1 MLGFSRVA
9 IICVCILSGSA
20 FAADLSTDMDGL
32 STSYKQFKKTENN
45 EEAIA
50 ALEKMKTYALDA
62 KNSIPMKLMNEPEN
76 SPEVKSYFKTL
87 DALAMEVQKAEDLTK
102 NNQLAQAKEET
113 KEIDR
118 IMSFG
123 HHAFK

>member
-87 DALAMEVQKAEDLTK
+87 DVLATEVQKAEDLAK
-102 NNQLAQAKEET
+102 DNQLVQAKEET

>member
-1 MLGFSRVA
+1 MLRFSRVA
-9 IICVCILSGSA
+9 IICVCILSGRA

-87 DALAMEVQKAEDLTK
+87 DSLATEVQKAEDLAK

>member
-1 MLGFSRVA
+1 MLRFSRVA
-9 IICVCILSGSA
+9 IICVCILSGNA

-45 EEAIA
+45 AEAIA

-87 DALAMEVQKAEDLTK
+87 DSLATEVQKAEDLAK

>member
-87 DALAMEVQKAEDLTK
+87 DALATEVQKAEDLAK

>member
-87 DALAMEVQKAEDLTK
+87 DSLATEVQKAEDLAK

>member
-1 MLGFSRVA
+1 MLRFSRVA
-9 IICVCILSGSA
+9 IICVCILSGNA

-87 DALAMEVQKAEDLTK
+87 DALATEVQKAEDLAK

-118 IMSFG
+118 MMSFG

>member
-9 IICVCILSGSA
+9 IICVCILSGNA

-87 DALAMEVQKAEDLTK
+87 DSLATEVQKAEDLAK

>member
-9 IICVCILSGSA
+9 IICVCILSGNA

-50 ALEKMKTYALDA
+50 ALEKMKTYVLDA

-87 DALAMEVQKAEDLTK
+87 DALATEVQKAEDLAK

>member
-45 EEAIA
+45 AEAIA

-87 DALAMEVQKAEDLTK
+87 DSLATEVQKAEDLAK